1 MKCGSRR
8 CKIGGRWMRDVA
20 TVHVLG
26 QLPKYQL
33 ARMVLNHSDVSVRC
47 SDLTHGE
54 NRSWCE
60 YILVIYIAVHLIIRC
75 RLKSWFSP
83 NWLYRRGSSMQIH
96 HPGSSSPMS
105 DEVVLSRGHL
115 DCDLLPSGGTLWGA
129 WLGRSL
135 RCPPILWSGGSL
147 MLVLQ

>member
-1 MKCGSRR
+1 MQDW
-8 CKIGGRWMRDVA
+8 GRWMRDVA

-60 YILVIYIAVHLIIRC
+60 YISHLYSRAPHHQVLLEIVVQC
-75 RLKSWFSP
+75 QLALP
-83 NWLYRRGSSMQIH
+83 TWLLNADPSS
-96 HPGSSSPMS
+96 
-105 DEVVLSRGHL
+105 RK
-115 DCDLLPSGGTLWGA
+115 
-129 WLGRSL
+129 
-135 RCPPILWSGGSL
+135 
-147 MLVLQ
+147 LQPHV